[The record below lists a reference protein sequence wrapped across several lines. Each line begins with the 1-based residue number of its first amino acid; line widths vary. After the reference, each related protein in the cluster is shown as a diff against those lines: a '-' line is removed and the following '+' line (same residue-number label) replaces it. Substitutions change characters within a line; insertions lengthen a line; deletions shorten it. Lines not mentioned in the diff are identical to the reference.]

1 MTTPEFIE
9 ELLQEVEEAE
19 EPGNLREGQVLHR
32 SNDDM
37 PLGVQVASVASAGHV
52 FIYNTKTG
60 DRSKTNRNMLEDQL
74 KKVFPEDGSRVY
86 TTVKPPFEPPRGTY
100 MCLLHADNAERE
112 HYDAMGLARC
122 TKDDLASE
130 YQVQRHMQTRHRME
144 WATIAEERDRA
155 ERDEER
161 QFQRTLMAAVAR
173 VGEDRAT
180 ASSVSPIIGTNRAGC
195 AQCDKTFKSQAGMK
209 LHVRLKHQEVTNAI
223 RSD

>member
-37 PLGVQVASVASAGHV
+37 PLGVQVASVESAGHV

-60 DRSKTNRNMLEDQL
+60 SQSKTNRNMLEAQL
-74 KKVFPEDGSRVY
+74 RKVFPEDGTRVF

-100 MCLLHADNAERE
+100 KCLLHADNEERE
-112 HYDAMGLARC
+112 HYSQMGLATC

-130 YQVQRHMQTRHRME
+130 YQVQRHMERRHRME
-144 WATIAEERDRA
+144 WATIGEERDRA
-155 ERDEER
+155 EKDEER
-161 QFQRTLMAAVAR
+161 RFQRTLMAAIAQV
-173 VGEDRAT
+173 
-180 ASSVSPIIGTNRAGC
+180 GTNGAPNRSNRPVC
-195 AQCDKTFKSQAGMK
+195 DQCGRTFKSDAGVK
-209 LHVRLKHQEVTNAI
+209 LHVRQKHQEVTDAI
-223 RSD
+223 RSN

>member
-1 MTTPEFIE
+1 MTTPATPEYIE
-9 ELLQEVEEAE
+9 ELMQEVEEAE

-74 KKVFPEDGSRVY
+74 RKVFPEDGTRVY

-100 MCLLHADNAERE
+100 KCLLHADNAERE
-112 HYDAMGLARC
+112 HYNQMGLATC

-130 YQVQRHMQTRHRME
+130 YQVQRHMERRHRME
-144 WATIAEERDRA
+144 WATIGEERDRA
-155 ERDEER
+155 EKDEER
-161 QFQRTLMAAVAR
+161 RFQRTLMAAIAQV
-173 VGEDRAT
+173 
-180 ASSVSPIIGTNRAGC
+180 GTNGAPNRSNRPVC
-195 AQCDKTFKSQAGMK
+195 DQCGRTFKSDAGVK
-209 LHVRLKHQEVTNAI
+209 LHVRQKLQEATNAI

>member
-9 ELLQEVEEAE
+9 ELMQEVEEAE

-37 PLGVQVASVASAGHV
+37 PLGVQVASVESAGHV

-74 KKVFPEDGSRVY
+74 RKVFPEDGTRVY

-100 MCLLHADNAERE
+100 HCLLHADNAERA
-112 HYDAMGLARC
+112 HYDQMGLATC

-130 YQVQRHMQTRHRME
+130 YQVQRHMERRHRME
-144 WATIAEERDRA
+144 WATIGEERDRA
-155 ERDEER
+155 EKDEER
-161 QFQRTLMAAVAR
+161 RFQRTLMAAIAQV
-173 VGEDRAT
+173 
-180 ASSVSPIIGTNRAGC
+180 GTNGAPNRSNRPVC
-195 AQCDKTFKSQAGMK
+195 DQCGRTFKSDAGVK
-209 LHVRLKHQEVTNAI
+209 LHVRQKHQEVTDAI
-223 RSD
+223 RSN

>member
-9 ELLQEVEEAE
+9 ELMQEVEEAE

-74 KKVFPEDGSRVY
+74 KKTFPEDGTRVF
-86 TTVKPPFEPPRGTY
+86 TTVKPPFEPPRGAY
-100 MCLLHADNAERE
+100 HCLLHADSEERE
-112 HYDAMGLARC
+112 HYDQMGLATC

-130 YQVQRHMQTRHRME
+130 YQVQRHMERRHRME
-144 WATIAEERDRA
+144 WATIGEERDRA
-155 ERDEER
+155 EKDEER
-161 QFQRTLMAAVAR
+161 RFQRTLMAAIAQV
-173 VGEDRAT
+173 
-180 ASSVSPIIGTNRAGC
+180 GTNGAPNRSNRPVC
-195 AQCDKTFKSQAGMK
+195 DQCGRTFKSDAGVK
-209 LHVRLKHQEVTNAI
+209 LHVRQKHQEVTDAI
-223 RSD
+223 RSN

>member
-9 ELLQEVEEAE
+9 ELMQEVEEAE

-60 DRSKTNRNMLEDQL
+60 SQSKTNRNMLEAQL
-74 KKVFPEDGSRVY
+74 KKVFPEDGTRVF

-100 MCLLHADNAERE
+100 KCLLHADNAERA
-112 HYDAMGLARC
+112 HYDQMGLATC

-130 YQVQRHMQTRHRME
+130 YQVQRHMERRHRME
-144 WATIAEERDRA
+144 WATIGEERDRA
-155 ERDEER
+155 EKDEER
-161 QFQRTLMAAVAR
+161 RFQRTLMAAIAQV
-173 VGEDRAT
+173 
-180 ASSVSPIIGTNRAGC
+180 GTNGAPNRSNRPVC
-195 AQCDKTFKSQAGMK
+195 DQCGRTFKSDAGVK
-209 LHVRLKHQEVTNAI
+209 LHVRQKHQEATNAI
-223 RSD
+223 RSN

>member
-1 MTTPEFIE
+1 MTTPEYIE
-9 ELLQEVEEAE
+9 ELMQEVEEAE

-37 PLGVQVASVASAGHV
+37 PLGVQVASVESAGHV

-74 KKVFPEDGSRVY
+74 KKTFPEDGTRVY
-86 TTVKPPFEPPRGTY
+86 TTVKPPFEPPRGAY
-100 MCLLHADNAERE
+100 HCLLHADSEERE
-112 HYDAMGLARC
+112 HYDAMGLATC

-144 WATIAEERDRA
+144 WATIAEERERA

-161 QFQRTLMAAVAR
+161 RFQRTLMAAVAQ
-173 VGEDRAT
+173 VGGN
-180 ASSVSPIIGTNRAGC
+180 GTPTRSNRPVC
-195 AQCDKTFKSQAGMK
+195 DQCGKTFKSEAGVK
-209 LHVRLKHQEVTNAI
+209 LHVRQKHQEVTDAI
-223 RSD
+223 RSN

>member
-9 ELLQEVEEAE
+9 ELMQEVEEAE

-74 KKVFPEDGSRVY
+74 RKVFPEDGTRVY

-100 MCLLHADNAERE
+100 HCLLHAANAERE
-112 HYDAMGLARC
+112 HYDQMGLATC

-130 YQVQRHMQTRHRME
+130 YQVQRHMERRHRME
-144 WATIAEERDRA
+144 WATIGEERDRA
-155 ERDEER
+155 EKDEER
-161 QFQRTLMAAVAR
+161 RFQRTLMAAIAQV
-173 VGEDRAT
+173 
-180 ASSVSPIIGTNRAGC
+180 GTNGAPNRSNRPVC
-195 AQCDKTFKSQAGMK
+195 DQCGRTFKSDAGVK
-209 LHVRLKHQEVTNAI
+209 LHVRQKHQEATDAI
-223 RSD
+223 RSN

>member
-9 ELLQEVEEAE
+9 ELMQEVEEAE

-60 DRSKTNRNMLEDQL
+60 SQSKTNRNMLEAQL
-74 KKVFPEDGSRVY
+74 KKVFPEDGTRGF

-100 MCLLHADNAERE
+100 KCLLHADNEERE
-112 HYDAMGLARC
+112 HYDQMGLATC

-130 YQVQRHMQTRHRME
+130 YQVQRHMERRHRME
-144 WATIAEERDRA
+144 WAKIGEERDPA
-155 ERDEER
+155 EKDEER
-161 QFQRTLMAAVAR
+161 RYQRTLMAAIAQV
-173 VGEDRAT
+173 
-180 ASSVSPIIGTNRAGC
+180 GTNGAPNRSNRPVC
-195 AQCDKTFKSQAGMK
+195 DQCGRTFKSDAGVK
-209 LHVRLKHQEVTNAI
+209 LHVRQKHQEVTDAI
-223 RSD
+223 RSN

>member
-1 MTTPEFIE
+1 MTTPATPEYIE
-9 ELLQEVEEAE
+9 ELMQEVEEAE

-74 KKVFPEDGSRVY
+74 RKVFPEDGTRVF
-86 TTVKPPFEPPRGTY
+86 TTIKPDFEPPRGTY
-100 MCLLHADNAERE
+100 KCLLHADNDERE
-112 HYDAMGLARC
+112 HYDQMGLATC

-130 YQVQRHMQTRHRME
+130 YQVQRHMERRHRME
-144 WATIAEERDRA
+144 WATIGEERDRA
-155 ERDEER
+155 EKDEER
-161 QFQRTLMAAVAR
+161 RFQRTLMAAIAQV
-173 VGEDRAT
+173 
-180 ASSVSPIIGTNRAGC
+180 GTNGAPNRSNRPVC
-195 AQCDKTFKSQAGMK
+195 DQCGRTFKSDAGVK
-209 LHVRLKHQEVTNAI
+209 LHVRQKHQEATNAI

>member
-9 ELLQEVEEAE
+9 ELMQEVEEAE

-37 PLGVQVASVASAGHV
+37 PLGVQVASVESAGHV

-74 KKVFPEDGSRVY
+74 RKVFPEDGTRVY

-100 MCLLHADNAERE
+100 KCLLHADNEERA
-112 HYDAMGLARC
+112 HYDQMGLATC

-130 YQVQRHMQTRHRME
+130 YQVQRHMERRHRME
-144 WATIAEERDRA
+144 
-155 ERDEER
+155 
-161 QFQRTLMAAVAR
+161 
-173 VGEDRAT
+173 
-180 ASSVSPIIGTNRAGC
+180 
-195 AQCDKTFKSQAGMK
+195 
-209 LHVRLKHQEVTNAI
+209 
-223 RSD
+223 

>member
-1 MTTPEFIE
+1 MTTPATPEYIE
-9 ELLQEVEEAE
+9 ELMQEVEEAE

-74 KKVFPEDGSRVY
+74 RKVFPEDGTRVF
-86 TTVKPPFEPPRGTY
+86 TTIKPDFEPPRGTY
-100 MCLLHADNAERE
+100 KCLLHADNEERE
-112 HYDAMGLARC
+112 HYDQMGLATC

-130 YQVQRHMQTRHRME
+130 YQVQRHMERRHRME
-144 WATIAEERDRA
+144 WATIGEERDRA
-155 ERDEER
+155 EKDEER
-161 QFQRTLMAAVAR
+161 RFQRTLMAAIAQV
-173 VGEDRAT
+173 
-180 ASSVSPIIGTNRAGC
+180 GTNGTPNRSNRPVC
-195 AQCDKTFKSQAGMK
+195 DQCGRTFKSDAGVK
-209 LHVRLKHQEVTNAI
+209 LHVRQKHQEATNAI

>member
-9 ELLQEVEEAE
+9 ELMQEVEEAE

-37 PLGVQVASVASAGHV
+37 PLGVQVASVVSAGHV

-74 KKVFPEDGSRVY
+74 RKVFPEDGTRVF
-86 TTVKPPFEPPRGTY
+86 TTIKPDFEPPRGTY
-100 MCLLHADNAERE
+100 KCLLHADNEERE
-112 HYDAMGLARC
+112 HYDQMGLATC

-130 YQVQRHMQTRHRME
+130 YQVQRHMERRHRME
-144 WATIAEERDRA
+144 WATIGEERDRA
-155 ERDEER
+155 EKDEER
-161 QFQRTLMAAVAR
+161 RFQRTLMAAIAQV
-173 VGEDRAT
+173 
-180 ASSVSPIIGTNRAGC
+180 GTNGAPNRSNRPVC
-195 AQCDKTFKSQAGMK
+195 DQCGRTFKSDAGVK
-209 LHVRLKHQEVTNAI
+209 LHVRQKHQEVTNAI

>member
-9 ELLQEVEEAE
+9 ELMQEVEEAE

-74 KKVFPEDGSRVY
+74 RKVFPEDGTRVY

-100 MCLLHADNAERE
+100 KCLLHADNAERE
-112 HYDAMGLARC
+112 HYDQMGLATC

-130 YQVQRHMQTRHRME
+130 YQVQRHMERRHRME
-144 WATIAEERDRA
+144 WATIGEERDRA
-155 ERDEER
+155 EKDEER
-161 QFQRTLMAAVAR
+161 RFQRTLMAAIAQV
-173 VGEDRAT
+173 
-180 ASSVSPIIGTNRAGC
+180 GTNGAPNRSNRPVC
-195 AQCDKTFKSQAGMK
+195 DQCGRTFKSDAGVK
-209 LHVRLKHQEVTNAI
+209 LHVRQKHQEATNAI